1 MNLQRRA
8 RWAPRA
14 RAISILTAALL
25 LVVPATPAIAAPL
38 PTPASLTSVTSPVLA
53 ATANADGAGRRAG
66 WRRRRRAVRFA
77 RRQVGKLYRW
87 GGSGPNAY
95 DCSGLTRAAW
105 ARGGKSLP
113 HSSRMQSR
121 ATRRVRHR
129 KRRKGD
135 LLFYGRPVHHVAIYI
150 GNGKMIEAPRPGL
163 RVRKVS
169 AKRPGRVKIGRP

>member
-1 MNLQRRA
+1 MTLRRHG
-8 RWAPRA
+8 RRTL
-14 RAISILTAALL
+14 RGHAISILTAALL
-25 LVVPATPAIAAPL
+25 LAVLATPAVAAPL
-38 PTPASLTSVTSPVLA
+38 PRPAALTSMTSPVLA
-53 ATANADGAGRRAG
+53 ATANATDTGKRTV

-77 RRQVGKLYRW
+77 RRQVGKPYRW

-105 ARGGKSLP
+105 SRAGRSLP

-129 KRRKGD
+129 KMRKGD
-135 LLFYGRPVHHVAIYI
+135 LLFYGKPVHHVAIYV
-150 GNGKMIEAPRPGL
+150 GNRKMIEAPRPGL
-163 RVRKVS
+163 KVRKVS